1 MKYRGFCKAWALAL
15 TLSLAAGAAAAAE
28 PLRFCADPDNLP
40 FSKAEGPERGMYV
53 EVAELVAQKL
63 GMPVE
68 FTWWYTHNQR
78 RALRNTVGKDASCDI
93 VVALPADYSARA
105 LVKTKPFMSVSYAV
119 VAAPEFSFKRL
130 DDLRASRI
138 GVQFGSTPQIVL
150 ATIDGFRTTTYRE
163 SDEMFAALAK
173 KEIDI
178 AFLWGPSAGYD
189 NKRRHGERWRV
200 TPVAGHDFA
209 GEVAMAV
216 RREKESLLPQINAA
230 LADLKPQIER
240 LADKY
245 GFPRTKPVDLA
256 VAGGAVRVASHLV
269 VPVADPAKGNEAAVK
284 AGRVRFNDQC
294 SHCHGQDG
302 FSPVRERDLRRLT
315 GRYDAKWPEVALA
328 TIKNGRSDVG
338 MPAWKDI
345 LKDGEVQELMAFLK
359 TIQK

>member
-1 MKYRGFCKAWALAL
+1 MKYSLRTWALA
-15 TLSLAAGAAAAAE
+15 AALVAAVQPALAAE

-40 FSKAEGPERGMYV
+40 FSKEEGPERGMYV

-63 GMPVE
+63 GMRAE

-78 RALRNTVGKDASCDI
+78 RALRNTVGKDASCDV
-93 VVALPADYSARA
+93 VVALPVDYAARA
-105 LVKTKPFMSVSYAV
+105 LVKTKPFVSVGYAV

-150 ATIDGFRTTTYRE
+150 ATIDGFRTTTFRE

-173 KEIDI
+173 KEIDV

-189 NKRRHGERWRV
+189 NKKRYGERWRV

-230 LADLKPQIER
+230 LAELKPQIER

-245 GFPRTKPVDLA
+245 GFPRAKPIDLA
-256 VAGGAVRVASHLV
+256 VAGAAVRVASQLV
-269 VPVADPAKGNEAAVK
+269 VPVADPAKGGEAAVK
-284 AGRVRFNDQC
+284 AGRMRFNDQC

-302 FSPVRERDLRRLT
+302 YSPVRERDLRRLT
-315 GRYDAKWPEVALA
+315 GRYDAKWPDVALT
-328 TIKNGRSDVG
+328 TIKNGRNDVG

-345 LKDGEVQELMAFLK
+345 LKDGEIQELMAFLK
-359 TIQK
+359 TIQR